1 MITINS
7 TLWER
12 FVDLNKEQR
21 LLKKERVFLGVRRQ
35 LENNVNTGIYQL
47 QIMNQKIG
55 IYILNIHGQSGS
67 ITATA
72 TFATSN

>member
-1 MITINS
+1 MTINS

-47 QIMNQKIG
+47 QIMNQKFG

-67 ITATA
+67 TTATA